1 MDVARTIAACG
12 LDCTEC
18 DIRLA
23 ADDPEIAQ
31 ATERWFDRE
40 LGMELKFED
49 FLCQKLTEWAAG
61 SERYSNALERLK
73 RMK

>member
-1 MDVARTIAACG
+1 MARTIAACG

-31 ATERWFDRE
+31 ATAGWFDRE
-40 LGMELKFED
+40 LGIELKLED
-49 FLCQKLTEWAAG
+49 FPCQKLTEWAGG